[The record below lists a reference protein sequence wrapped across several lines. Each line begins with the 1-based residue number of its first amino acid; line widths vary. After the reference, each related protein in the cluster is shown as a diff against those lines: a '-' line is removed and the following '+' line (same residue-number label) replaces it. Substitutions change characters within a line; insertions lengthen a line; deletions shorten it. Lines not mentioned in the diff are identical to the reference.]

1 MKMIRRLAVLR
12 PAVRRALIC
21 AFVAGGYVVLDAG
34 SMTHRAQAESGP
46 DTVSEGAW
54 EGGGAASDGTDDG
67 TDDGADQDADAVDA
81 APSAASGQTMEI
93 VSIASGMP
101 SGLYFPVAGGVAE
114 ILDSSGN
121 FDGMTF
127 SAEST
132 TGSWEN
138 VVRVNSGEFDFGI
151 ARSDR
156 VFDAV
161 MGTGPF
167 ASSGPLADLRLL
179 FALHDEAVTVI
190 VGNEVEAEI
199 FADLADARINL
210 GPEENNPVRVALT
223 AALEAA
229 GMVPDAGA
237 EGEDGGEDGGEDA
250 GETDDGPTLL
260 SIPLASQTQ
269 ALCDGEVDAI
279 AYIAG
284 HPIGTV
290 HEAITQC
297 DARVVG
303 FGSDVIDAVLQSHPY
318 YKASDIPIEY
328 YSGNAET
335 GDQADPE
342 GVSTLPSFGPVALM
356 VTNAGVADDRA
367 EAVTATVVEAIEQLQ
382 DLHPALR
389 GVSITEILGT
399 EFSAPLHDGAL
410 AFFRE
415 RGIQ

>member
-1 MKMIRRLAVLR
+1 MRIIRRRSVLR
-12 PAVRRALIC
+12 PASCRKSLC
-21 AFVAGGYVVLDAG
+21 AVVAGGCVALVAG
-34 SMTHRAQAESGP
+34 QMADRAQAESGP
-46 DTVSEGAW
+46 ESGSETESARSGAS
-54 EGGGAASDGTDDG
+54 EQPMD
-67 TDDGADQDADAVDA
+67 V
-81 APSAASGQTMEI
+81 

-101 SGLYFPVAGGVAE
+101 NGLYFPVAGGVAE
-114 ILDSSGN
+114 ILNTSGS
-121 FDGMTF
+121 FEGMAF

-132 TGSWEN
+132 SGSWEN
-138 VVRVNSGEFDFGI
+138 VVRVNTGEFDFGI

-190 VGNEVEAEI
+190 VRNDVEADV
-199 FADLADARINL
+199 FSDLADARINL

-223 AALEAA
+223 AAMEAA
-229 GMVPDAGA
+229 GMISNA
-237 EGEDGGEDGGEDA
+237 EAETEDA
-250 GETDDGPTLL
+250 SEANDGPTLL
-260 SIPLASQTQ
+260 SIPLASQQQ
-269 ALCDGEVDAI
+269 ALCEGEVDAI

-290 HEAITQC
+290 HEAVTQC
-297 DARVVG
+297 DARVLG
-303 FGSDVIDAVLQSHPY
+303 FGPDVIEAVIQSHPY
-318 YKASDIPIEY
+318 YKASDIPIAY
-328 YSGNAET
+328 YRGNGETGTESEEAET
-335 GDQADPE
+335 G
-342 GVSTLPSFGPVALM
+342 LPTFGPVALM
-356 VTNAGVADDRA
+356 VTNAGVADDTA
-367 EAVTATVVEAIEQLQ
+367 EAVTATVVEGIEQLK

-389 GVSITEILGT
+389 NLSITEILGS

>member
-1 MKMIRRLAVLR
+1 MRMIRRQSVLR
-12 PAVRRALIC
+12 SPFCRGALCGLAAILAAGTMAAHADEESGEVGEPPAERATD
-21 AFVAGGYVVLDAG
+21 VEDSPDSG
-34 SMTHRAQAESGP
+34 SESGP
-46 DTVSEGAW
+46 DV
-54 EGGGAASDGTDDG
+54 GAAEAGPE
-67 TDDGADQDADAVDA
+67 V
-81 APSAASGQTMEI
+81 SGQPTAF

-101 SGLYFPVAGGVAE
+101 NGLYFPVAGGVAQ
-114 ILDSSGN
+114 ILDASSRLE
-121 FDGMTF
+121 GMSF

-161 MGTGPF
+161 MGTGSF

-179 FALHDEAVTVI
+179 FALHDESVTVI
-190 VGNEVEAEI
+190 VRNDIA
-199 FADLADARINL
+199 ADTFSDLSDARINL

-229 GMVPDAGA
+229 GMMADE
-237 EGEDGGEDGGEDA
+237 EGGNTV
-250 GETDDGPTLL
+250 ETDAGPTLL
-260 SIPLASQTQ
+260 SISMATQQQ

-290 HEAITQC
+290 HEAMTQC

-303 FGSDVIDAVLQSHPY
+303 FEQDVIEAVLQTHPY
-318 YKASDIPIEY
+318 YKASEIPVRY
-328 YSGNAET
+328 YRGNGENDNGDGQAAET
-335 GDQADPE
+335 G
-342 GVSTLPSFGPVALM
+342 LPSFGPVALM
-356 VTNAGVADDRA
+356 VTNAGVADETA
-367 EAVTATVVEAIEQLQ
+367 EAVTQAVVEGIDQLR
-382 DLHPALR
+382 DLHPALQNL
-389 GVSITEILGT
+389 SIREILGS